1 MNIFNL
7 HDPWFYVIVGGI
19 ISFAMI
25 FLPPPLTGSEN
36 ALFILSSIF
45 QGLATIFGIFFTL
58 ILFAAQSASQ
68 YSSRVQN
75 RWLSSVRFRAYFLLS
90 FTALILPLYTLQL
103 IPSSDGVLSSK
114 VMLLVKVSMALAACS
129 LVFLI
134 ALLVEIGE
142 SIKPEI
148 IVNNI
153 TSEARDI
160 INKRWAVKGEK
171 TSKVKAVE
179 KFDREIL
186 EKTHEL
192 KEVAIKS
199 LERGDTSSFYR
210 SIQSIFYLFSAYK
223 AREDE
228 QHVSDYVD
236 WSFAET
242 LCEIYNAPELDPRS
256 AIHSIT
262 FLTGKVN
269 QSKEDIKN
277 VRDLLVIIGSKML
290 ISKPGITLNILYAL
304 KSLTQNLSAST
315 SKEKSSTEG
324 EEMSLL
330 EDSIARVSYILM
342 LGIWA
347 SKVKKSREDEFVT
360 MAKPDFDEW
369 ETVEKVER
377 LSFKI
382 VQDFIK
388 LSKTRSIENALDRL
402 IDYAKAYFTV
412 ANFPQQVPIYEL
424 DIESYRTLLKNDEPP
439 KT

>member
-7 HDPWFYVIVGGI
+7 HDPWFYIIVGGI

-68 YSSRVQN
+68 YSSKVPN
-75 RWLSSVRFRAYFLLS
+75 RWLSSFRFRLYFLIS
-90 FTALILPLYTLQL
+90 FTSLILPLYTLQL
-103 IPSSDGVLSSK
+103 IPPSDGVLSSN
-114 VMLLVKVSMALAACS
+114 VMYLVKVSMALAACS

-134 ALLVEIGE
+134 ALLVEIAE
-142 SIKPEI
+142 SIKPEM

-153 TSEARDI
+153 TSEAREI
-160 INKRWAVKGEK
+160 INRRWAVKGEK
-171 TSKVKAVE
+171 TGKIKAIE

-199 LERGDTSSFYR
+199 IERGDTSSFYR
-210 SIQSIFYLFSAYK
+210 SIQSIFYLFSTYK
-223 AREDE
+223 NREGE
-228 QHVSDYVD
+228 HHVSDYVD

-242 LCEIYNAPELDPRS
+242 LCDIYNAPELDPKLAS
-256 AIHSIT
+256 HSIT
-262 FLTGKVN
+262 FLTGKDP
-269 QSKEDIKN
+269 QSKDDIKN

-290 ISKPGITLNILYAL
+290 LSRPSISLSILYSL
-304 KSLTQNLSAST
+304 KSLTPNLDAFK
-315 SKEKSSTEG
+315 SKEKRSPEG
-324 EEMSLL
+324 EEMSLF

-347 SKVKKSREDEFVT
+347 SKAKKSREDEFVT
-360 MAKPDFDEW
+360 MVKPGYDEW
-369 ETVEKVER
+369 ETVEKIEK
-377 LSFKI
+377 LSFKM
-382 VQDFIK
+382 VQDFIRS
-388 LSKTRSIENALDRL
+388 SKTKSIENALDRL

-412 ANFPQQVPIYEL
+412 TNFPQQVPIYEL
-424 DIESYRTLLKNDEPP
+424 DIESYRTILKDDEPH
-439 KT
+439 K

>member
-1 MNIFNL
+1 MNVFNL

-19 ISFAMI
+19 ISFSLI

-68 YSSRVQN
+68 YSSRVPN
-75 RWLSSVRFRAYFLLS
+75 RWLSSFRFRAYFLLS
-90 FTALILPLYTLQL
+90 FTSLILPLYTLQL
-103 IPSSDGVLSSK
+103 IPPSDGIMSSN
-114 VMLLVKVSMALAACS
+114 VMYLVKVSMALAACS

-153 TSEARDI
+153 TSEARDL

-171 TSKVKAVE
+171 SSKFKAAE
-179 KFDREIL
+179 EFHQEIL

-199 LERGDTSSFYR
+199 LERRDTSSFYR
-210 SIQSIFYLFSAYK
+210 SIESIFYLFSVYK
-223 AREDE
+223 DKQDE
-228 QHVSDYVD
+228 NHVSDYVD

-242 LCEIYNAPELDPRS
+242 LCDIYNAPELDPKLAS
-256 AIHSIT
+256 HSIT
-262 FLTGKVN
+262 FLTGKDL

-277 VRDLLVIIGSKML
+277 VRDLLIIIGSKML
-290 ISKPGITLNILYAL
+290 TSRPSITLSILYSL
-304 KSLTQNLSAST
+304 KSLTPGSDGLK
-315 SKEKSSTEG
+315 SKETRSPEG
-324 EEMSLL
+324 EEMSLF
-330 EDSIARVSYILM
+330 EDNIARVSYILM
-342 LGIWA
+342 LAIWA
-347 SKVKKSREDEFVT
+347 SKIKKSREDEFVT
-360 MAKPDFDEW
+360 MVKPDFDEW

-377 LSFKI
+377 LSFKM
-382 VQDFIK
+382 VQEFIK
-388 LSKTRSIENALDRL
+388 SSKTKSIENALDRL
-402 IDYAKAYFTV
+402 IDYAKSYFTV
-412 ANFPQQVPIYEL
+412 TNFPQQVPIYEL
-424 DIESYRTLLKNDEPP
+424 DIESYRTILKDNEPH
-439 KT
+439 K